1 MAELLEEAHEAH
13 CCAARFAASGSRS
26 AQLHALETSRRE
38 RVLRSDTG
46 SAEVTREAG
55 GPAYDRTTTDDE
67 STMRIAL
74 RTHLVCSLIGRAV
87 AIHTLART
95 VLIAHAPLL

>member
-1 MAELLEEAHEAH
+1 
-13 CCAARFAASGSRS
+13 
-26 AQLHALETSRRE
+26 
-38 RVLRSDTG
+38 VLRSDTG

-74 RTHLVCSLIGRAV
+74 RTHLVCSL
-87 AIHTLART
+87 
-95 VLIAHAPLL
+95 